1 MKNDKSKNVSFQ
13 NLNIAGNQTVEKPG
27 RIPGNP
33 FIRIPGNP
41 FIRIPGNP
49 FIRIPGNPVTKF
61 PHHPM
66 MRMASNTNSVL
77 ESFASNE
84 NVEPNWQAFGFS
96 KKLDS

>member
-13 NLNIAGNQTVEKPG
+13 NSNITGNQTVEKTE

-41 FIRIPGNP
+41 IVKFPA
-49 FIRIPGNPVTKF
+49 NPVTKF
-61 PHHPM
+61 PQHTM
-66 MRMASNTNSVL
+66 MRMASNTSSVL

-84 NVEPNWQAFGFS
+84 NAEPNWQAFGFS